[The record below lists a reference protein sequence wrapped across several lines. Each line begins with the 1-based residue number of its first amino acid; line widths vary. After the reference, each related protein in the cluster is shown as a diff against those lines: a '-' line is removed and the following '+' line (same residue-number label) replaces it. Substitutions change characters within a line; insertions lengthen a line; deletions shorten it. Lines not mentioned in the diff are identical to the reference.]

1 MPTLDPA
8 LLCSS
13 RAGAD
18 LGQTSDRFEEL
29 IPLKFAAFI
38 LFPQYP
44 QNPIFGISLQRKTT
58 LPFWIFEK
66 NSKWLVVIS
75 NFERSIS

>member
-18 LGQTSDRFEEL
+18 LGRTSDRFEEL
-29 IPLKFAAFI
+29 IPLKLAAFI
-38 LFPQYP
+38 LFPC
-44 QNPIFGISLQRKTT
+44 ISLQRKTT
-58 LPFWIFEK
+58 LPFCIFEK
-66 NSKWLVVIS
+66 NSKWLVVFS
-75 NFERSIS
+75 NFEQSIL